1 MFPPSSESTKVDYQQ
16 HAQIDTDK
24 SHIAREKYIIDLDQ
38 YQIDTDN
45 SHIARGEKY
54 ILDLDQIQHSSEF
67 KSS

>member
-24 SHIAREKYIIDLDQ
+24 SHIAR
-38 YQIDTDN
+38 
-45 SHIARGEKY
+45 GEKY
-54 ILDLDQIQHSSEF
+54 ILDLDQIQLSREF